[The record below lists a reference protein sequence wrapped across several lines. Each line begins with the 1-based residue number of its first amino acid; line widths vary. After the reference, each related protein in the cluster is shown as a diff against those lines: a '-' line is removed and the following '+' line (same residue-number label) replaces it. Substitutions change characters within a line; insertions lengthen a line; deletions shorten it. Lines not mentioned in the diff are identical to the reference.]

1 MCTELKL
8 GCMGHGGPGPGSLG
22 PPPPGRAAA
31 HKSERF
37 KYAFCLLDFQLYICF
52 ADLRFQ
58 DAVPATIKYGE
69 KYLAFDSIPRNAQ
82 CGDLI
87 PFLELRLGSKVPRNA
102 RLMVNGRFLK
112 MHETVDEVC
121 SFQILPL
128 D

>member
-1 MCTELKL
+1 
-8 GCMGHGGPGPGSLG
+8 MGVWGLAALA
-22 PPPPGRAAA
+22 RAAWGRRRRA
-31 HKSERF
+31 GPRPTSLNDSSMPF
-37 KYAFCLLDFQLYICF
+37 FLLDFQSYICF